1 MEIENLLRFESIW
14 NEMDSKIGMESECLK
29 KRVIE
34 SEYQKKRVSE
44 REIESERSRKETKS
58 K

>member
-1 MEIENLLRFESIW
+1 MEIDNLLRFESIW
-14 NEMDSKIGMESECLK
+14 KEMDSEIEMESECLK

-44 REIESERSRKETKS
+44 REIERK
-58 K
+58 